1 MSMQGKVALVTGAGS
16 GIGAECARMLARRGA
31 AVAVADR
38 DENSAGVVA
47 AEIERF
53 GGSALALAVDVTDAQ
68 QCQATVD
75 RVVSELGGL
84 HMAVNNAGIGG
95 SHLPVEE
102 YDVDDWRH
110 VLSVNLDGVFYC
122 MRAELKHMVGQGN
135 GAVVNMAS
143 IFAVTG
149 QRSLPAYVASKH
161 GVLGLTRAA
170 ALDSAPK
177 GIRVNAVGPGVIL
190 TPLVEAHQDDAG
202 RQALAAGN
210 PSKRLGEPREVAEL
224 VAWLCSDAA
233 SFCNGGF
240 YPVDGGFTAA

>member
-16 GIGAECARMLARRGA
+16 GIGAECARTLARRGA

-38 DENSAGVVA
+38 DSNSADVVA

-53 GGSALALAVDVTDAQ
+53 GGSALALAVDVTDAR
-68 QCQATVD
+68 QCQAMVD
-75 RVVSELGGL
+75 RVVGELGDL

-102 YDVDDWRH
+102 YDVDDWRR

-122 MRAELKHMVGQGN
+122 MRAELRHMVAQGG

-143 IFAVTG
+143 IFAVAG

-177 GIRVNAVGPGVIL
+177 GVRVNAVGPGVIL

-202 RQALAAGN
+202 KQALAAGN